1 MFVPAPTEPEEA
13 AVCLSLARKG
23 VLYVN
28 VCGVIAKLT
37 PSERVLGEEVRVV

>member
-13 AVCLSLARKG
+13 AVCLSSARNG

-28 VCGVIAKLT
+28 VCGVMAVFI
-37 PSERVLGEEVRVV
+37 SRDNVVEEDESVV